1 MRRETDATGEVIAH
15 QVCLGVVQDLMA
27 RYGWRLLSAD
37 ALVERVLNAAS
48 SAASPAELER
58 LAKHHYTL
66 VLYEACRQEEQ
77 LDRQEQGY
85 YELFRFLFRVAH
97 NRWPDLA
104 EDVTQR
110 ALVLIYEQ
118 IDRCRSPGA
127 FLAFALNKLRHAFQQ
142 EQRARDHSPPP
153 EPLAED
159 GVPSPSVS
167 LDHQER
173 AQVLIVALH
182 RLPDERQR
190 EVIVLKFFGGLSDEA
205 MGYRLGITAGY
216 VRVLRH
222 RGIARLR
229 EDETLK
235 AYFATGMG

>member
-1 MRRETDATGEVIAH
+1 MRRETGLTGEVTAY
-15 QVCLGVVQDLMA
+15 QTCLGIVQDLMA
-27 RYGWRLLSAD
+27 QYGWRLLPAD
-37 ALVERVLNAAS
+37 VLVERVLDSAS
-48 SAASPAELER
+48 SVASPTELKR
-58 LAKHHYTL
+58 LVKHQYTL
-66 VLYEACRQEEQ
+66 VLYEACLQAERP
-77 LDRQEQGY
+77 DRREQGY
-85 YELFRFLFRVAH
+85 RELFRFLFRVAY
-97 NRWPDLA
+97 NRWPELA

-142 EQRARDHSPPP
+142 EQRARDHSSAL
-153 EPLAED
+153 EPIAEG
-159 GVPSPSVS
+159 GVPSPSAS
-167 LDHQER
+167 LDRRER
-173 AQVLIVALH
+173 AQVLIEALH

-205 MGYRLGITAGY
+205 IGDRLGITAGH

-229 EDETLK
+229 EDK
-235 AYFATGMG
+235 ALREYFAPGAL